1 MHGQRF
7 TGLLIHV
14 NYLTAGLP
22 YLKRASDDYL
32 VLLLIGLVILGFA
45 VFAYL
50 EPAAQELIEASG
62 SRVIATTVIF
72 ILMGIGAL
80 TLIVALFGCCGAY
93 HESAGLL
100 ATYFTFLI
108 IIFTVQVVGATLG
121 YVYRD
126 QSVLLFASAH
136 AVGASYQ
143 AIGLE
148 GTALISSYLLSYAL
162 KAVAWKVIHR
172 RNNSDRAVSP
182 VFVEWL
188 TGILGV
194 RLQWLLLNV
203 TSMVLP
209 LRGI

>member
-1 MHGQRF
+1 MHD
-7 TGLLIHV
+7 LLFGFIEPHSPHKSESHV
-14 NYLTAGLP
+14 SILL
-22 YLKRASDDYL
+22 ASSGKAET
-32 VLLLIGLVILGFA
+32 LLLIGLVILGFA

-126 QSVLLFASAH
+126 QVSA
-136 AVGASYQ
+136 
-143 AIGLE
+143 
-148 GTALISSYLLSYAL
+148 
-162 KAVAWKVIHR
+162 
-172 RNNSDRAVSP
+172 D
-182 VFVEWL
+182 F
-188 TGILGV
+188 IL
-194 RLQWLLLNV
+194 
-203 TSMVLP
+203 
-209 LRGI
+209 